1 MLESLVART
10 GLARSSIHLA
20 LSLTA
25 AMLVGLCGSTAQA
38 DDFTNK
44 ANKPYSEVPKAQRS
58 DLVLIPVLV
67 KLEAAPK
74 DVSTLENAMLL
85 PSTAAAA
92 KAAAAWASAKPQQD
106 VLKVLADVT
115 KEKDWK
121 KAFAFALPY
130 GIDEV
135 PLEFIQAGMFTDLGD
150 PPTLAGAKM
159 EYLPAIEKMALL
171 CHVEATRLAADGKV
185 NDAVDVLTNLLF
197 FARQM
202 ADRQF
207 NAEVSW
213 GLSHMRHACE
223 RIRDVVY
230 VDSRGGGTFDAAK
243 LKEQIK
249 RLDDKSNAY
258 LDLGRVRFPEG
269 DRAAAEQLTSR
280 VYLSTGT
287 VDQQVFAS
295 TMSRLT
301 STTHPLRLFSESG
314 KWRSIGAS
322 QAPRDEAMRQVD
334 GLFSDWASRWTMPW
348 FDKRMANVV
357 QFNRFDKSR
366 FAALAAIVPDMTALQ
381 YQRHLVRVEL
391 VGTRTALAVA
401 GYTRTI
407 GKIPPQLTAVR
418 PAWLPGID
426 SDPYNPNTA
435 NDAKPAMEFFV
446 PVRDT
451 AAINGAGNPHEMEI
465 VAGGAPFQVKL
476 QDDVFVLYSV
486 GSDNA
491 KVNAKRVQNT
501 SDVVQGADYLIWPPV
516 ISLVRQ
522 NLLDR
527 GELK

>member
-10 GLARSSIHLA
+10 GLARSSTRLA

-25 AMLVGLCGSTAQA
+25 AMLVGLCGSSARA

-44 ANKPYSEVPKAQRS
+44 ANKPYAEVPKAQRS
-58 DLVLIPVLV
+58 DLVLIPVLM
-67 KLEAAPK
+67 KLDAPPK
-74 DVSTLENAMLL
+74 DVSSLENAMLM
-85 PSTAAAA
+85 PPTAAGA
-92 KAAAAWASAKPQQD
+92 KAAAAWAAAKPQQD
-106 VLKVLADVT
+106 ALKVLADIT

-135 PLEFIQAGMFTDLGD
+135 PLEFIQAGMFVDLGD
-150 PPTLAGAKM
+150 PPTLAGAKFL
-159 EYLPAIEKMALL
+159 YLPALDRLALL
-171 CHVEATRLAADGKV
+171 CHVEATRLASEGKV
-185 NDAVDVLTNLLF
+185 NDAIDVLTNLLF
-197 FARQM
+197 FSRQM

-207 NAEVSW
+207 YTEVSW
-213 GLSHMRHACE
+213 GLTQMRQACE
-223 RIRDVVY
+223 RVRDVVY
-230 VDSRGGGTFDAAK
+230 VDSRQGATIDAAK

-249 RLDDKSNAY
+249 RFDDKSNAY
-258 LDLGRVRFPEG
+258 LELGRVAFPGG

-280 VYLSTGT
+280 VYTTSDS

-322 QAPRDEAMRQVD
+322 QAPRKDADRQVD
-334 GLFSDWASRWTMPW
+334 GLFSDWAARWTTPW

-357 QFNRFDKSR
+357 QFSRLDKSR
-366 FAALAAIVPDMTALQ
+366 FAALSAVVPDMTGLQ

-391 VGTRTALAVA
+391 VGTRTALAVV

-426 SDPYNPNTA
+426 ADPYNPNTA

-446 PVRDT
+446 PIRDT

-465 VAGGAPFQVKL
+465 IAGGAPFQVKL

-501 SDVVQGADYLIWPPV
+501 SEIVQGADYLIWPPV
-516 ISLVRQ
+516 VSLVRQ
-522 NLLDR
+522 NLIDR

>member
-10 GLARSSIHLA
+10 GLARSSTRLA
-20 LSLTA
+20 LSMTA
-25 AMLVGLCGSTAQA
+25 AMLVGLCGSIARA

-44 ANKPYSEVPKAQRS
+44 ANKPYTEVPKAQRS
-58 DLVLIPVLV
+58 DLVLIPVLM
-67 KLEAAPK
+67 KLDAPTK
-74 DVSTLENAMLL
+74 EVSTLESAMLM
-85 PSTAAAA
+85 PSTSAGA
-92 KAAAAWASAKPQQD
+92 KAASAWASAKPQQD
-106 VLKVLADVT
+106 ALKVLADIT

-121 KAFAFALPY
+121 KAYAFALPY
-130 GIDEV
+130 GIDDV
-135 PLEFIQAGMFTDLGD
+135 PLEFIQAGMFIDLGD
-150 PPTLAGAKM
+150 PPTLAGAKIQ
-159 EYLPAIEKMALL
+159 YLPALDHLAIL
-171 CHVEATRLAADGKV
+171 CHVEATRLASEGKI
-185 NDAVDVLTNLLF
+185 NDAIDVLTNLLF
-197 FARQM
+197 FSRQM

-213 GLSHMRHACE
+213 GLSQMRHACE

-230 VDSRGGGTFDAAK
+230 VDSREGGKIDGAK
-243 LKEQIK
+243 LKDQIK
-249 RLDDKSNAY
+249 RFDDKSNAY

-280 VYLSTGT
+280 VYTASGT

-322 QAPRDEAMRQVD
+322 QAPRDEAVRQVD
-334 GLFSDWASRWTMPW
+334 GLFSDWAARWTTPW
-348 FDKRMANVV
+348 FDKRMSNVV

-366 FAALAAIVPDMTALQ
+366 FAALGAVVPDMTGLQ

-401 GYTRTI
+401 GYARTI

-426 SDPYNPNTA
+426 PDPYNPNTA
-435 NDAKPAMEFFV
+435 NDAKPPLAFFV
-446 PVRDT
+446 PIRDT

-465 VAGGAPFQVKL
+465 IAGGVPFQVKL

-516 ISLVRQ
+516 VSLLRQ